1 MVNGKKICGE
11 LACLKALCYT
21 HEPRH
26 FKEEHTGTNP
36 YYLTISEYTSLPDED
51 KREIKKQL
59 TLVQS
64 HHKANQKDKPKKN
77 EEQRKDHEE
86 EKKQDKDSDNDEEQT
101 RDKSYV
107 S

>member
-1 MVNGKKICGE
+1 MNGKRICGE
-11 LACLKALCYT
+11 QACLKILSNRNELY
-21 HEPRH
+21 H
-26 FKEEHTGTNP
+26 FREKHTGTNP

-64 HHKANQKDKPKKN
+64 HHKANQKDKPKN
-77 EEQRKDHEE
+77 QEEQKKDHEE

>member
-1 MVNGKKICGE
+1 MRTLSTRN
-11 LACLKALCYT
+11 
-21 HEPRH
+21 EPRH
-26 FKEEHTGTNP
+26 FRKEHTGTNP

-51 KREIKKQL
+51 KQEIKKQL

-64 HHKANQKDKPKKN
+64 HHKANQKDKPKN
-77 EEQRKDHEE
+77 QEEQKDHEE